1 MSHFVR
7 SWRICC
13 ALCLSLLACS
23 ARSPEP
29 RPDSQDSPATLDP
42 PQEERPAEIRPAS
55 TARRRA
61 LLVGI
66 NDYSASHLPL
76 APPGAPPGRLSVPNL
91 SGAVNDVQSVRQMLL
106 ALYGFAPGDILVLT
120 DQAATREAI
129 LQAIDTHL
137 TAPSGPEDI
146 AFFYFSG
153 HGSQVTNPGSDE
165 PDRQDE
171 TIVPAD
177 TLRGALDIRDKELRA
192 RFNRILDRRAHLT
205 IALDSC
211 HSGSGA
217 RGLLVGA
224 RFRSV
229 EPDPRPLHDGS
240 PVSPSPEE
248 RGALVLSAAQDHDL
262 AWETWDEQQQPH
274 GAFSLALVRALRD
287 SVAGEPAEET
297 YLRARARLQAEKRY
311 QEPVLAGIA
320 EARRAPFLGER
331 AAQRPGRAVVAV
343 ESIQHDGT
351 VVLQGGL
358 VNGLTVGSQLRALPP
373 NPAVRIEVTAV
384 HDFSRSEGRIV
395 PGPERTAPALL
406 QPGALTEVVRWT
418 ALPGSPLRVWMATAG
433 DVSAAIAL
441 ARELAREAP
450 HQGVR
455 WSDDPTQQAPTH
467 VLRWRGQTLELLSG
481 QRVDPLGTA
490 DAPSVLER
498 IKETGGAPTLFVQLP
513 APAALADAL
522 RLGAGTDAAGIVAT
536 DRPEEA
542 DYVLA
547 GRLAAQGPEYAWLR
561 PGAAAADRE
570 RSGLPVR
577 TRWHLPADPTGLR
590 ESVLRLRKIH
600 AWLHLETPPGAGS
613 PYQLAL
619 RPNAG
624 GAPVM
629 DSSLTGQEDYSLF
642 LQARQTPPPAQIE
655 PRYFYV
661 FVIDSSGNSILL
673 FPRSGPVGNRFP
685 VSPGTPAEVAL
696 APAGTF
702 RVTPPYGVDTY
713 FLLSSAEQIPN
724 PWILEWQGVRPRGPL
739 GGTPL
744 EELLSITGGTDRSA
758 APVLTPA
765 LWSVERKVFTSVP
778 PAR

>member
-1 MSHFVR
+1 MSYFVR
-7 SWRICC
+7 SRRIYC

-29 RPDSQDSPATLDP
+29 QPDSHDSPATLDP
-42 PQEERPAEIRPAS
+42 PQEERPAEVRPAS
-55 TARRRA
+55 TTRRRA

-66 NDYSASHLPL
+66 NDYSASHLPP
-76 APPGAPPGRLSVPNL
+76 APPGATPGRLSVPNL
-91 SGAVNDVQSVRQMLL
+91 SGAVNDVLSVRQMLR
-106 ALYGFAPGDILVLT
+106 ALYGFEEQDILVLT
-120 DQAATREAI
+120 DQAATRQAI

-137 TAPSGPEDI
+137 TAPSGPGDI

-153 HGSQVTNPGSDE
+153 HGSQATNLESNE

-229 EPDPRPLHDGS
+229 EPDPRPLHAGS
-240 PVSPSPEE
+240 PAAPSPEE

-262 AWETWDEQQQPH
+262 AWETWAEQGQPH

-311 QEPVLAGIA
+311 QEPVLAGTP

-331 AAQRPGRAVVAV
+331 AGQLPGRMVIAV
-343 ESIQHDGT
+343 ENVHRDGT

-358 VNGLTVGSQLRALPP
+358 ANGLTVGSQLRALPP
-373 NPAVRIEVTAV
+373 GPAVRIEVTAV
-384 HDFSRSEGRIV
+384 HDFSRSEGRLV
-395 PGPERTAPALL
+395 PGPERASLTPL

-418 ALPGSPLRVWMATAG
+418 ALPGAPLRVWMATAR
-433 DVSAAIAL
+433 DVSASVTL
-441 ARELAREAP
+441 ARDLAREAP
-450 HQGVR
+450 RQGVR

-467 VLRWRGQTLELLSG
+467 VLRWRGRTWELLTG
-481 QRVDPLGTA
+481 QRVDALGTA
-490 DAPSVLER
+490 DATSVLER
-498 IKETGGAPTLFVQLP
+498 IKKTGGDPTLFVQLP

-522 RLGAGTDAAGIVAT
+522 QLGARTDAAGVVT
-536 DRPEEA
+536 TERPEEA

-547 GRLAAQGPEYAWLR
+547 GRLAAKGPEYAWLR

-570 RSGLPVR
+570 RSSLPVR
-577 TRWHLPADPTGLR
+577 TRWHPPADPTGLR

-613 PYQLAL
+613 PYQLVL
-619 RPNAG
+619 RPKAG
-624 GAPVM
+624 GAFVTNGI
-629 DSSLTGQEDYSLF
+629 LTGQEDYSLF

-661 FVIDSSGNSILL
+661 FVIDSFGNSILL

-685 VSPGTPAEVAL
+685 VSPGAPTEVAL

-724 PWILEWQGVRPRGPL
+724 PWVLEWEGVRPRGPL

-744 EELLSITGGTDRSA
+744 EELLSVTGGTTRSA
-758 APVLTPA
+758 APLLTPA
-765 LWSVERKVFTSVP
+765 LWSVERKVLTSVP
-778 PAR
+778 PDR